1 MPLIFNNQFALAPR
15 PKLTC
20 LRGAPFVADSS
31 TTHTSVNAI
40 LQRTKQGWPFSFSAT
55 WSTGKC
61 KCMEQLFFFSVR
73 YLQHPD
79 HLWIFK
85 AAFLKL
91 GFNIK
96 GPRPAKKEG
105 STIQN
110 KTQQA
115 KIGQVSWEN
124 RAKIATSYFPWDTRR
139 GRRGPNTPPY
149 YASDRTLWEKFIS
162 QHKPATQHRDGLHS
176 DMPISPPLPYT
187 QNSMQLTWQIPKH
200 KKLLAYSVPGLY

>member
-1 MPLIFNNQFALAPR
+1 MEHWKMQVH
-15 PKLTC
+15 
-20 LRGAPFVADSS
+20 GAVGF
-31 TTHTSVNAI
+31 
-40 LQRTKQGWPFSFSAT
+40 
-55 WSTGKC
+55 C
-61 KCMEQLFFFSVR
+61 FFFSVR

>member
-1 MPLIFNNQFALAPR
+1 MQVH
-15 PKLTC
+15 
-20 LRGAPFVADSS
+20 GAV
-31 TTHTSVNAI
+31 V
-40 LQRTKQGWPFSFSAT
+40 
-55 WSTGKC
+55 
-61 KCMEQLFFFSVR
+61 FFFSVR

-105 STIQN
+105 SIIQN

-176 DMPISPPLPYT
+176 DMPIPPPSLTHRIQCNLLGRSQNTRNYLLT
-187 QNSMQLTWQIPKH
+187 QCLVFIKGCAAFFIFPM
-200 KKLLAYSVPGLY
+200 